1 MANEI
6 VETRPVLSIAVC
18 LIEVKMSK
26 SKYRKST
33 VVVIERKYIDF
44 LTSIELNE
52 TKSSKTKLSKTGQ
65 NMFLIFLTKRQ
76 VAKVGRKGKE
86 KRVIVNNGEI
96 VFPYCEAKNK
106 YGIPATT
113 FARAIDQLIEF
124 GLIDINHHG
133 GGMVKDMTT
142 YYISDR
148 WRDYKTPAFKE
159 KTRRKDTRGLGYTP
173 ENWEERSKKKRRTKL
188 KISNKNV
195 TGTSNKNVTAYRG
208 ITYTSSN
215 KNVTEEID
223 PNFFICKGEEVFQYF
238 RLRSNKN
245 VTIL

>member
-1 MANEI
+1 
-6 VETRPVLSIAVC
+6 
-18 LIEVKMSK
+18 MSK
-26 SKYRKST
+26 SKYLSNKQ
-33 VVVIERKYIDF
+33 IFFEGALIKF
-44 LTSIELNE
+44 LASIR
-52 TKSSKTKLSKTGQ
+52 
-65 NMFLIFLTKRQ
+65 LTKTAVIVLLLFLQRRQ
-76 VAKVGRKGKE
+76 LKKMGRDGKE
-86 KRVIVNNGEI
+86 KWVIVNNGEI
-96 VFPYCEAKNK
+96 VFPYCDAKKK
-106 YGIPATT
+106 YGIPAST
-113 FARAIDQLIEF
+113 FARAIDQLIKF

-133 GGMVKDMTT
+133 GGMAKDMTT

>member
-1 MANEI
+1 
-6 VETRPVLSIAVC
+6 
-18 LIEVKMSK
+18 MSK

-33 VVVIERKYIDF
+33 VIVIERKCIDF

-52 TKSSKTKLSKTGQ
+52 TKPNKTKLSKTGQ
-65 NMFLIFLTKRQ
+65 NVFLIFLTKRQ

-86 KRVIVNNGEI
+86 KSVIVNNGEI

-113 FARAIDQLIEF
+113 FSRAIDQLIKF

-133 GGMVKDMTT
+133 GGMAKDMTT

-148 WRDYKTPAFKE
+148 WRDYGIPDFKE
-159 KTRRKDTRGLGYTP
+159 KSRRKDTRGLGFTKK
-173 ENWEERSKKKRRTKL
+173 NWEERSKKKRRTKL
-188 KISNKNV
+188 KISNENV
-195 TGTSNKNVTAYRG
+195 TATSNKNITAYRG
-208 ITYTSSN
+208 LTHAPSN

-223 PNFFICKGEEVFQYF
+223 PNFFIYKGEEVFRHFQ
-238 RLRSNKN
+238 LRSNKN